1 MSGSRSDCMLRAK
14 ITALLSHSG
23 FERYLR
29 NTLWLFSGQFLRL
42 FIGLFVSV
50 AVARYLGPGD
60 FGLFNFIISILA
72 LLGVVAK
79 LGLPNLLKREM
90 VRFPEKRDRY
100 MGIHFVLTGSAG
112 LLAYCL
118 LLTGLRL
125 SGAHSELFALAA
137 VMGGS
142 LLISAFA
149 VTEVWFQSQVRA
161 KLSVLASSITV
172 GVFAGFKVGALALG
186 YGLLTFAYL
195 FLLESIVLECI
206 KLYFY
211 RKHFGKISTWDYD
224 WTEASGLLKQCWPLL
239 FSGLAIMVYMR
250 IDQVM
255 LGIMVGEAEVGQYA
269 VATRLSN
276 VAHFVPTLL
285 AASLFPAIINAK
297 KTDEKLYQDR
307 LRQYFELNTG
317 LAYVIMLPM
326 IVLAPWLVVGL
337 FGPAYSDAV
346 LILQIHVISLIFV
359 FLGVARNQYLTTEGL
374 FKFSMLTTISG
385 AFINGL
391 LNYILIPIYGGSGA
405 AIATVFSQLVAV
417 LFSCLIFSKTIN
429 IAKMMI
435 FSLALSNTIKKLINE
450 RKFN

>member
-1 MSGSRSDCMLRAK
+1 MLRNK
-14 ITALLSHSG
+14 ISALFLHSG
-23 FERYLR
+23 FQRYLK
-29 NTLWLFSGQFLRL
+29 NTSWLFSGQFLRL

-50 AVARYLGPGD
+50 AVARYLGPED
-60 FGLFNFIISILA
+60 FGLFNFVISILA

-100 MGIHFVLTGSAG
+100 LGTNFVLTGFAG

-118 LLTGLRL
+118 LLVGLRL
-125 SGAHSELFALAA
+125 SGAQAELFTLAA

-142 LLISAFA
+142 LLINSLAA
-149 VTEVWFQSQVRA
+149 TEVWFQSQVKA

-172 GVFAGFKVGALALG
+172 VVFAVLKVSALMLG

-195 FLLESIVLECI
+195 FLLEAIVLECI

-211 RKHFGKISTWDYD
+211 RKHFGKITAWCFD
-224 WTEASGLLKQCWPLL
+224 WTESSALLKQCWPLL

-276 VAHFVPTLL
+276 VAHFVPMLL
-285 AASLFPAIINAK
+285 AASLFPAIVNAK
-297 KTDEKLYQDR
+297 KTDEKLYQNR

-317 LAYVIMLPM
+317 LAYLIMLPM
-326 IVLAPWLVVGL
+326 VFLAPWLVVGL
-337 FGPAYSDAV
+337 FGSAYQDAV
-346 LILQIHVISLIFV
+346 LILQIHVFSLIFV
-359 FLGVARNQYLTTEGL
+359 FLGVARGQYLTTEGL
-374 FKFSMLTTISG
+374 FKFSMVSTLVG
-385 AFINGL
+385 CFMNLGL
-391 LNYILIPIYGGSGA
+391 NFILIPKYSGLGA
-405 AIATVFSQLVAV
+405 AVATVFSQMVAAYLLTASSRKTV
-417 LFSCLIFSKTIN
+417 VIFQTQTKSLFIPFTIFQRLRSKRI
-429 IAKMMI
+429 
-435 FSLALSNTIKKLINE
+435 
-450 RKFN
+450 